1 MIWIWK
7 AQTISNPLNKP
18 TPTLPLEISV
28 RWQPTSRSN
37 YAISAG
43 FRVRII
49 NMTSN
54 GNVKLPR
61 LDSQVTSS
69 AVLHN
74 EMGPQIVMLL
84 HVLSS
89 TVFVVWCVL
98 WSVFMVY
105 LFWAMLFYRLLILL
119 GSYIV
124 IDIIIHLL
132 LRMNVSLFFTPGKWL
147 VSPKLGA
154 PTACRETWL
163 RGPVLGI
170 WLTSPNGDFPSV
182 VFCYEPRLFCVFGL
196 SAQRDDSLSTS
207 ENMMAPGSLLVE
219 GLKDVKLT
227 ARYRFA

>member
-1 MIWIWK
+1 MTRLWK
-7 AQTISNPLNKP
+7 AWFEFEKPQTISNPLNNP

-28 RWQPTSRSN
+28 CWQPTTSSN
-37 YAISAG
+37 YAILAG

-49 NMTSN
+49 MTSN

-105 LFWAMLFYRLLILL
+105 LFWAMLFYGLLILL
-119 GSYIV
+119 GFYIV
-124 IDIIIHLL
+124 IDIMIHLL
-132 LRMNVSLFFTPGKWL
+132 LRMNVSRFFTPGKWL

-182 VFCYEPRLFCVFGL
+182 VSC
-196 SAQRDDSLSTS
+196 
-207 ENMMAPGSLLVE
+207 
-219 GLKDVKLT
+219 
-227 ARYRFA
+227 